1 MNFSTMVSMTA
12 GVSDPKV
19 TMASRR
25 LRNSGLNT
33 RSSAAL
39 ARDAAVLRRASSS
52 GPAAWPKP
60 IDAADSSREPALEVM
75 ISTTC
80 RKSALRP
87 LLSVSVAWSITCSR
101 MLNTSWCAFSIS
113 SRRTTL

>member
-12 GVSDPKV
+12 GVSGPND

-33 RSSAAL
+33 FSMACFDRCC
-39 ARDAAVLRRASSS
+39 DDFCRASWTCTVVPDSANPML
-52 GPAAWPKP
+52 PAL
-60 IDAADSSREPALEVM
+60 ISREPAFDVM

-87 LLSVSVAWSITCSR
+87 LLSVSVA
-101 MLNTSWCAFSIS
+101 
-113 SRRTTL
+113 